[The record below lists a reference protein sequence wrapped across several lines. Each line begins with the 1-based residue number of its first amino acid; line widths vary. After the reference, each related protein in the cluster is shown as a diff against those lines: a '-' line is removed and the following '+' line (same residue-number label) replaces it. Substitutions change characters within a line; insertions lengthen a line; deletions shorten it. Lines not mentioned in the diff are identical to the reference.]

1 MFLLKKCSKVSG
13 LYKILDMA
21 WKPRFDWKL
30 HFPFNRRR
38 PTLESFN
45 PTKKAPEVLPSLIFL
60 QPKKQTD
67 RKTTFYIWT
76 CIYKRL
82 CKSNMMYNK

>member
-45 PTKKAPEVLPSLIFL
+45 PTKKAPEVLPSLIFFTA
-60 QPKKQTD
+60 QETD
-67 RKTTFYIWT
+67 RSERLHFIYGHVYIKDYVRVT
-76 CIYKRL
+76 DV
-82 CKSNMMYNK
+82 